1 MNVNSAPNDFFQSSF
16 PASVPDESSS
26 HDDNKPIIESSSP
39 ASIPDGS
46 FSRDDNKPTTE
57 IPKKRIPTKQRFR
70 YRELRNMLQFGLREI
85 LELLSSFIQDTISG
99 IIDRFQNY

>member
-1 MNVNSAPNDFFQSSF
+1 MGERPSFGDFDSG
-16 PASVPDESSS
+16 
-26 HDDNKPIIESSSP
+26 DN
-39 ASIPDGS
+39 
-46 FSRDDNKPTTE
+46 